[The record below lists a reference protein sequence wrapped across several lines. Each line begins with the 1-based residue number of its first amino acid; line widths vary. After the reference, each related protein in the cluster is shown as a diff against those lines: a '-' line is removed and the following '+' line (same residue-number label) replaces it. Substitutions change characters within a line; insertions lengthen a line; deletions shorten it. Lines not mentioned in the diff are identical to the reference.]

1 MTKQAKNNNLNYL
14 LDPVLSKVNRLFVLP
29 FKFNEDENKD
39 DRISFYKNYTLS
51 AEIKDFM
58 FSLMPKDFL
67 MFL

>member
-14 LDPVLSKVNRLFVLP
+14 LDPALSKVNRLFVLP

-51 AEIKDFM
+51 VEIKDFM
-58 FSLMPKDFL
+58 F
-67 MFL
+67 